1 MRSTIIEGLRSPK
14 GFSTT
19 DLDTLERQL
28 YAWRRK
34 QRRRA
39 GLPTEVWE
47 SAALLARSLGVS
59 QVSRRLHLD
68 YYKLSRWMGQAK
80 DCPPDLPPPA
90 FVELAVAEP
99 GSLGASPPF
108 RAEMGEPAGGK
119 LTLHLG
125 CDVSA
130 VVALAEAFW
139 RQER

>member
-1 MRSTIIEGLRSPK
+1 MRSPIIEALRSPK
-14 GFSTT
+14 EFSTT

-34 QRRRA
+34 HRTRA

-68 YYKLSRWMGQAK
+68 YDKLSRWMGQAK
-80 DCPPDLPPPA
+80 DGPPDLPPPA
-90 FVELAVAEP
+90 FVELALADP
-99 GSLGASPPF
+99 GSLGAGHEF
-108 RAEMGEPAGGK
+108 RAELGQPAGSK

-125 CDVSA
+125 RDVRA

-139 RQER
+139 RQGQ